1 MPDSAVRRLL
11 EFDDQVQRDS
21 DQSPAFLHRR
31 DRRFA
36 LDCRDKGLSPGPE
49 LWLQHVR
56 RLRTPLSTDD
66 PLRRWRQLTTGF
78 AVVGFITGIMAMV
91 GLLFYDGGQ
100 RINLTV
106 ILAFVLL
113 QCLLAAITTVQAFAG
128 WQPWRWLLRKF
139 SKGIPSAALQPL
151 QPMLMARA
159 AHTGGLM
166 FSIAGLIT
174 LLVLV
179 VIQDLAFGWSTTLA
193 TGSGNYYNLLD
204 TLATPWQ
211 NLWPAAV
218 PDRELVDATRFFRSD
233 TRGTADPALWGRWW
247 PFVAMVWIT
256 YVILPRLAL
265 LAVATVHPGL
275 RARRELAR
283 HPGMIALQ
291 YRMETPALDTGNRHN
306 DSADQPDTNTPGQ
319 LHPLP
324 DGQVLIRWAGA
335 GEPELPDALA
345 AGYRDILAAGGNASL
360 EHDNRV
366 IEKAGQ
372 ALAGAPN
379 SRAALLVTRSWE
391 PPTGELADFLRQARK
406 SWPATT
412 LIVLVPMAAEPDQP
426 PPDHQVSQWL
436 RFAERS
442 GDSHIVVSTPD
453 MASPETRIHRALQD
467 EYRQ

>member
-1 MPDSAVRRLL
+1 MPDSAIRRLL

-21 DQSPAFLHRR
+21 DQSAAFLHRR

-36 LDCRDKGLSPGPE
+36 LDCRERGLVPDPE

-56 RLRTPLSTDD
+56 RLRAPLPTTN
-66 PLRRWRQLTTGF
+66 PLRRWQHVTTGF
-78 AVVGFITGIMAMV
+78 ALVGLITGVIAML

-113 QCLLAAITTVQAFAG
+113 QCLLAAFTTVQALAG

-139 SKGIPSAALQPL
+139 SRSSSSGALRPL

-159 AHTGGLM
+159 AHTGGLV
-166 FSIAGLIT
+166 FGLAGLLT

-179 VIQDLAFGWSTTLA
+179 VIQDLAFGWSTTLD
-193 TGSGNYYNLLD
+193 TGSDSYYHLLA

-218 PDRELVDATRFFRSD
+218 PDRELVDATRFFRSGGK
-233 TRGTADPALWGRWW
+233 GTADPALWGRWW
-247 PFVAMVWIT
+247 PFVAMAWTT
-256 YVILPRLAL
+256 YVILPRLVL
-265 LAVATVHPGL
+265 LALAVIHPGL

-283 HPGMIALQ
+283 HPGMITLQ

-306 DSADQPDTNTPGQ
+306 DAADQPDTSTSRQ

-324 DGQVLIRWAGA
+324 AGQFLIRWAGA
-335 GEPELPDALA
+335 GEPELPDVLT
-345 AGYRDILAAGGNASL
+345 AGYREILAAGGNASL
-360 EHDNRV
+360 EDDNR
-366 IEKAGQ
+366 IIQQAGQ
-372 ALAGAPN
+372 VLAGAP
-379 SRAALLVTRSWE
+379 SPAVLMVTRSWE
-391 PPTGELADFLRQARK
+391 PPTGELADFLAEARK

-412 LIVLVPMAAEPDQP
+412 LIALVPMAAEPDQP

-442 GDSHIVVSTPD
+442 GDNQIIVSTPD
-453 MASPETRIHRALQD
+453 MASPEARINRALQD

>member
-1 MPDSAVRRLL
+1 MPDSAIRRLL
-11 EFDDQVQRDS
+11 EFDRQVRRDS

-36 LDCRDKGLSPGPE
+36 LDCRDNSLTLDPDR
-49 LWLQHVR
+49 WLQHVR
-56 RLRTPLSTDD
+56 RLRVPGATDD
-66 PLRRWRQLTTGF
+66 PLRRWRHLTTGF
-78 AVVGFITGIMAMV
+78 ALAGLITGVLAML

-128 WQPWRWLLRKF
+128 WQPWQWLLRKLF
-139 SKGIPSAALQPL
+139 RGSPPDALRPL

-166 FSIAGLIT
+166 FGVAGLGT

-179 VIQDLAFGWSTTLA
+179 VIQDLAFGWSTTLN
-193 TGSGNYYNLLD
+193 TGADSYYELLA

-211 NLWPAAV
+211 NLWPAAF
-218 PDRELVDATRFFRSD
+218 PDRELVNATRFFRNQTD
-233 TRGTADPALWGRWW
+233 GTDNPALWGRWW
-247 PFVAMVWIT
+247 PFVTMVWIT
-256 YVILPRLAL
+256 YVILPRVVL
-265 LAVATVHPGL
+265 LAVAAIHPGI

-291 YRMETPALDTGNRHN
+291 YRMETPTLDTGNRHN
-306 DSADQPDTNTPGQ
+306 DAADQPDVSTSAQ

-324 DGQVLIRWAGA
+324 AAQVLIRWAGA
-335 GEPELPDALA
+335 GEPELPDTLA
-345 AGYRDILAAGGNASL
+345 AGYQDLLAAGGNASL
-360 EHDNRV
+360 AHDNGV
-366 IEKAGQ
+366 IQTARQ
-372 ALAGAPN
+372 ALAGAASNP
-379 SRAALLVTRSWE
+379 AALVITRSWE
-391 PPTGELADFLRQARK
+391 PPTGELADFLREARK
-406 SWPATT
+406 AWPATT
-412 LIVLVPMAAEPDQP
+412 LIALVPMAAEPDQP
-426 PPDHQVSQWL
+426 PPDHQLSQWL

-442 GDSHIVVSTPD
+442 ADSRIVVSTPQ
-453 MASPETRIHRALQD
+453 MVSPETRIHRALQD